1 MKITIAFIT
10 ILALISMTG
19 FGKKGSATPTHSRSA
34 RSRSPGASSQK
45 FAEKTKFHKALV
57 KVAPMSEI
65 AKPVNILVDAE
76 QIYIVSGAK
85 IYIYS
90 AKDYSFKKVFGKKG
104 EGPGEFKVENNIGL
118 QLSPFHNDLM
128 ITTSNKL
135 HFYSKDGKQ
144 IKVILNPPNAR
155 GVLRFGTN
163 NYLGRSY
170 EDKEGKLAEIINL
183 YDSNFN
189 KVKEIYQRIELKTGD
204 RRIYLFDLEKRIM
217 FKSGKEHIYI
227 LNKNEFN
234 IRIYDK
240 NGNFSHALEKDFPFV
255 EITDNDKELLFN
267 YYKFLVKDFMR
278 LKPRLVIPKYYPAIF
293 DFTEID
299 NKLYVL
305 TWKVVDKKREI
316 LVVDLK
322 GKMLLKSFIP
332 HKGPLRGDGISPYC
346 FYNNKLY
353 QLYDN
358 PDTETWELLVHEV
371 K

>member
-10 ILALISMTG
+10 ILLLVSMTG
-19 FGKKGSATPTHSRSA
+19 
-34 RSRSPGASSQK
+34 
-45 FAEKTKFHKALV
+45 KALA
-57 KVAPMSEI
+57 KVANMSEI
-65 AKPVNILVDAE
+65 TRPVDILVDAD

-85 IYIYS
+85 IFIYS

-128 ITTSNKL
+128 ITTSNKF
-135 HFYSKDGKQ
+135 HFYSKEGKQ
-144 IKVILNPPNAR
+144 IKVILKPQNAR

-170 EDKEGKLAEIINL
+170 EDKGGKLAEIINL

-189 KVKEIYQRIELKTGD
+189 KVKEVYQRIELKTGD
-204 RRIYLFDLEKRIM
+204 RRIYLFDLEKRIV
-217 FKSGKEHIYI
+217 FKGGKEHIYI

-240 NGNFSHALEKDFPFV
+240 NGNFNHALEKDYPLV
-255 EITDNDKELLFN
+255 KITDNDKELLFN
-267 YYKFLVKDFMR
+267 YYKFLVKDFIR

-293 DFTEID
+293 DFTEMD

-316 LVVDLK
+316 MVVDLN

-358 PDTETWELLVHEV
+358 PDTETWELLVNEV

>member
-1 MKITIAFIT
+1 MKITIAFFI
-10 ILALISMTG
+10 ILALTAM
-19 FGKKGSATPTHSRSA
+19 
-34 RSRSPGASSQK
+34 SRSPGASSQK
-45 FAEKTKFHKALV
+45 FAEKTKFHKALG
-57 KVAPMSEI
+57 KVATMSEI
-65 AKPVNILVDAE
+65 TRPVNILVDAD

-104 EGPGEFKVENNIGL
+104 EGPGEFKVENNIDL
-118 QLSPFHNDLM
+118 QLSPLHNDLM

-135 HFYSKDGKQ
+135 QFYSKDGNE
-144 IKVILNPPNAR
+144 IKVILNPQNVR
-155 GVLRFGTN
+155 GVLRFSTN

-170 EDKEGKLAEIINL
+170 EDREGKLAESINL

-189 KVKEIYQRIELKTGD
+189 KIKEVYQRIQLKTGD
-204 RRIYLFDLEKRIM
+204 RRIYLFDLEKRIV
-217 FKSGKEHIYI
+217 FKGGREHIYI
-227 LNKNEFN
+227 LNKNDFN
-234 IRIYDK
+234 IRVYDK
-240 NGNFSHALEKDFPFV
+240 NGNFSHTIEKDFPVV

-267 YYKFLVKDFMR
+267 YYKLLVKDFTR
-278 LKPRLVIPKYYPAIF
+278 LKPRLVIPKYYPAIY
-293 DFTEID
+293 DFSEID

-322 GKMLLKSFIP
+322 GNMLLKSFIP
-332 HKGPLRGDGISPYC
+332 HKGPLRGDGNSPYC

-358 PDTETWELLVHEV
+358 PDTETWELLVYEV